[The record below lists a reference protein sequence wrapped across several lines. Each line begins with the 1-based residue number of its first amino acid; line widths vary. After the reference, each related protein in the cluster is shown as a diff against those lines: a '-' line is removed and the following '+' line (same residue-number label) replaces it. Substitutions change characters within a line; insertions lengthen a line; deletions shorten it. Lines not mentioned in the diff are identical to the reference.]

1 MVDRLRDWLDDWRE
15 SHRRQEPPPPA
26 EETIPWQVNV
36 DRQTFSFASVGAPL
50 EPMLTSRQIK
60 RLADMLGFFRTDL
73 AGRRLDVPA
82 TVRTA
87 VRAGDPGRMCFQP
100 LAATRHVL
108 VLEDALALREFRT
121 SLVDELCGGF
131 EATGVTVERGRFRH
145 AVDRWT
151 NRRGAEVDLGDLEA
165 EREGYVVLVFT
176 DGSSFGRP
184 GARQSLER
192 LAEWPRVAWI
202 DWREPRWR
210 IAARDVPQ
218 AAGMLQFSATPEG
231 LLAAFTSFLMQG
243 RRRDESDAA
252 GPLVADLAESQMG
265 LDRYVD
271 AVLDDAFLWAA
282 DCSLLQPCSL
292 ALAERLRRRFH
303 PAVPRIA
310 LQRVLRLPGAR
321 PDAAGIAF
329 APPTLAVLRRGWQAR
344 CADDQQVTVLRFV
357 EGQLQAAR
365 PTAAP
370 EGSLAQLLWTAGVE
384 RVRLELEPEKRSGPF
399 RSSPAQPRRPLVAVQ
414 SGRPFCAGLR
424 GRARSSRPAARGTAS
439 TSRPAGGWPRP
450 CRVPMKT
457 HGRPRH
463 RRGRWKSSGSNRA
476 NSDGQPGNRSGP
488 SDNER
493 QHRVRITRRFG
504 IGRDPVTQSQYAEV
518 MGTNPS
524 YFQHAGPDAPVEKVS
539 WEDAM
544 EFCRRLTERDRQSG
558 KLPEG
563 YVYTLPTE
571 TQWEYACRA
580 GTDQAPYRATCRSSA
595 NTTHRARSDRL
606 VGGNSGVKYEAR
618 DYSYWAE
625 KQSDHQ
631 RAGTIR
637 SARSAECLGP
647 LRYAGQRVGM
657 VLRLVRGVRRGDAVD
672 PCGPDEGSTGWSG
685 AVRGT
690 TSRSSAAPHAAAG
703 SILASGSGYLGFRV
717 AAVQSAE
724 RQAREREGRPWSSS
738 GTYRLSGPVQRLRIQ
753 SSDGGPEGR
762 LHVSQRRRRNLQEAS
777 SGMNGSLTT
786 EHNGGPANL

>member
-1 MVDRLRDWLDDWRE
+1 MVHRLRDWLDDWRE

-50 EPMLTSRQIK
+50 EPILTGRQIK

-121 SLVDELCGGF
+121 SLVDELCAGF

-218 AAGMLQFSATPEG
+218 AAGMSQFSATPEG

-243 RRRDESDAA
+243 RRLDESDAA
-252 GPLVADLAESQMG
+252 GPWVAELAESQMG
-265 LDRYVD
+265 LDRYLD

-310 LQRVLRLPGAR
+310 LQRVLRLPGVR

-329 APPTLAVLRRGWQAR
+329 PPPTLAVLRCGWQAR
-344 CADDQQVTVLRFV
+344 ARTSSKWRCCGSSKGNCRRPVRPPRRRAAWRSCCGRPASSGSGWNWTDGRRPGRFAQVLH
-357 EGQLQAAR
+357 
-365 PTAAP
+365 
-370 EGSLAQLLWTAGVE
+370 
-384 RVRLELEPEKRSGPF
+384 
-399 RSSPAQPRRPLVAVQ
+399 SPAGRWLLARLAGHFAPGCTAHPDQVVPLRVAPRA
-414 SGRPFCAGLR
+414 SK
-424 GRARSSRPAARGTAS
+424 RAR
-439 TSRPAGGWPRP
+439 GWPRP
-450 CRVPMKT
+450 WQVPMKT
-457 HGRPRH
+457 HRRPRH
-463 RRGRWKSSGSNRA
+463 APSAGDRLDRTGRVP
-476 NSDGQPGNRSGP
+476 DGQPGERSGP
-488 SDNER
+488 MRRRTAASG
-493 QHRVRITRRFG
+493 RITRRFG

-518 MGTNPS
+518 MGTIPAIS
-524 YFQHAGPDAPVEKVS
+524 RTPA
-539 WEDAM
+539 
-544 EFCRRLTERDRQSG
+544 RTR
-558 KLPEG
+558 
-563 YVYTLPTE
+563 
-571 TQWEYACRA
+571 
-580 GTDQAPYRATCRSSA
+580 RSS
-595 NTTHRARSDRL
+595 R
-606 VGGNSGVKYEAR
+606 
-618 DYSYWAE
+618 
-625 KQSDHQ
+625 
-631 RAGTIR
+631 
-637 SARSAECLGP
+637 
-647 LRYAGQRVGM
+647 
-657 VLRLVRGVRRGDAVD
+657 
-672 PCGPDEGSTGWSG
+672 
-685 AVRGT
+685 
-690 TSRSSAAPHAAAG
+690 
-703 SILASGSGYLGFRV
+703 
-717 AAVQSAE
+717 
-724 RQAREREGRPWSSS
+724 
-738 GTYRLSGPVQRLRIQ
+738 
-753 SSDGGPEGR
+753 
-762 LHVSQRRRRNLQEAS
+762 
-777 SGMNGSLTT
+777 
-786 EHNGGPANL
+786 